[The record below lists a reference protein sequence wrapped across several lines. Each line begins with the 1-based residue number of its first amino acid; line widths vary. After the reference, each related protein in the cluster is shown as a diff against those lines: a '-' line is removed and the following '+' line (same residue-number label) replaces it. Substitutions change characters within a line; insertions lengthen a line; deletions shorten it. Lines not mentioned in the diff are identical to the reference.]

1 VEPLPEMIFS
11 PLIVTE
17 MTEKEVEFVAAEP
30 AEISQQRTF
39 LEARKV
45 MLEKGLET
53 FREAMGGLKR

>member
-30 AEISQQRTF
+30 PEISQQRTF

>member
-30 AEISQQRTF
+30 PEISQQRTF

-45 MLEKGLET
+45 MLEKGLEA